1 MFSIQITN
9 GIKMVSCYKLNK
21 KRKKKWNKKW
31 YEKWSQKWIFALSKY
46 RRQATV
52 AFAFAALAVIFLLV
66 LGIVQNIYTKII
78 MSVTIVY
85 MQIFMML
92 AGCFQ
97 AQSRNT

>member
-1 MFSIQITN
+1 
-9 GIKMVSCYKLNK
+9 MVSCYKLNK
-21 KRKKKWNKKW
+21 KWQKKWKKKW
-31 YEKWSQKWIFALSKY
+31 YQKWTSALSQY
-46 RRQATV
+46 RRQATI

-78 MSVTIVY
+78 MGVTIVY